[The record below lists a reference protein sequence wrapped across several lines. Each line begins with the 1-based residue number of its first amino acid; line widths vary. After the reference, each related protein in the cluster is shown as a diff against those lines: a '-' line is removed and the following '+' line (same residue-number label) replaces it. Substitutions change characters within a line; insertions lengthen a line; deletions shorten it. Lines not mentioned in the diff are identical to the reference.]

1 MTSIMSRYETLL
13 LMSTDVTDDELSM
26 IEKNFDLIS
35 SNAKGKVSR
44 FDKWGKY
51 RLAYPVNKS
60 AYGVYV
66 LVRFELPKETAP
78 KALPEI
84 ESLLKIK
91 FNELVWRHVTV
102 KLKPNASSN
111 YHKPEPV
118 DVARA
123 NNIDTILKENR
134 VGNLLESVDSATLH
148 SGDEAEA

>member
-1 MTSIMSRYETLL
+1 MTSIVSRYETLL

-66 LVRFELPKETAP
+66 LVRFELFWSVSGLRGSVLAP
-78 KALPEI
+78 KAGTCRQHLGRPA
-84 ESLLKIK
+84 
-91 FNELVWRHVTV
+91 
-102 KLKPNASSN
+102 P
-111 YHKPEPV
+111 
-118 DVARA
+118 
-123 NNIDTILKENR
+123 
-134 VGNLLESVDSATLH
+134 G
-148 SGDEAEA
+148 GD

>member
-1 MTSIMSRYETLL
+1 MTAAIRRYETLML
-13 LMSTDVTDDELSM
+13 VSTDVTDDELSM

-66 LVRFELPKETAP
+66 LVRYELPKETA
-78 KALPEI
+78 KTALPEI
-84 ESLLKIK
+84 ETLLKIK
-91 FNELVWRHVTV
+91 CNEIVWRHVTV
-102 KLKPNASSN
+102 ALKPDAPQA

-118 DVARA
+118 DVARTS
-123 NNIDTILKENR
+123 NIDSLLKENK
-134 VGNLLESVDSATLH
+134 VGNLLDSVDSASH
-148 SGDEAEA
+148 HDDEIDA

>member
-1 MTSIMSRYETLL
+1 MTSSLKRYETLML
-13 LMSTDVTDDELSM
+13 VSTDVTDDELTL

-84 ESLLKIK
+84 ETLLKIK
-91 FNELVWRHVTV
+91 CSEIVWRHVTTA
-102 KLKPNASSN
+102 LRADAPQT

-118 DVARA
+118 DVARTS
-123 NNIDTILKENR
+123 NLDSLLKENKM
-134 VGNLLESVDSATLH
+134 GNLLDSVDNH
-148 SGDEAEA
+148 HGDDEAEA

>member
-1 MTSIMSRYETLL
+1 MTSLVRYETLL
-13 LMSTDVTDDELSM
+13 LVSTDVTDDELSM

-60 AYGVYV
+60 AYGVYI
-66 LVRFELPKETAP
+66 LVRYELPKETAS

-84 ESLLKIK
+84 ETLLKIK
-91 FNELVWRHVTV
+91 CNEIVWRHVTT
-102 KLKPNASSN
+102 KLHPNAPQA

-118 DVARA
+118 DVARTS
-123 NNIDTILKENR
+123 NIDSLLKENR
-134 VGNLLESVDSATLH
+134 VGNLLDSVDSVGAH
-148 SGDEAEA
+148 HGDEEAEA